1 MVILILL
8 QFLPLEISAIVIN
21 DSGLEINAA
30 MNCAHRSIKKDNLS
44 MVYIDNAGVKPTAPH
59 GRGNARHVPTL
70 TEL

>member
-8 QFLPLEISAIVIN
+8 QFLPLKISAIVIN

-30 MNCAHRSIKKDNLS
+30 MICAHRSIKKDNLS

-59 GRGNARHVPTL
+59 GRGQRSTRPNSD
-70 TEL
+70 